1 MLKTRQTSL
10 VVDPPDGRVPA
21 RPEVEATRD
30 YNRAHGGD
38 SCEHMSV
45 WDRCISR
52 GVPGRCFPRP
62 TTRRIAFFQV
72 PSYVAIVYAMIHDV
86 RIILLDGRSHVH
98 PNITLWMGDSRGR
111 WEGDTLVVETMNYN
125 DRG

>member
-1 MLKTRQTSL
+1 M
-10 VVDPPDGRVPA
+10 
-21 RPEVEATRD
+21 
-30 YNRAHGGD
+30 RAHERVGP
-38 SCEHMSV
+38 V
-45 WDRCISR
+45 YLT
-52 GVPGRCFPRP
+52 GRARSMFPAAYNKAYR
-62 TTRRIAFFQV
+62 FLQV